1 MKTDATVTRPLKP
14 TPVERVTEV
23 FQSFAKVEG
32 LSGILLIAATIIALV
47 WANSPWGDIYQRI
60 LESPLNIGVDG
71 GFELNNPLIVWIN
84 DGLMAIFFFV
94 VGLEIKREMLVGEL
108 SSWRQASLPIISAI
122 GGMLFPAA
130 IYLFF
135 NAGTPTQDGWA
146 VPMATDIAFA
156 LGILA
161 LVGKR
166 APISLTISLTA
177 LAIVDDLG
185 AVLIIAIFYT
195 EQLHTLYLFSG
206 LILFALILL
215 YSWLGGRSTLVFA
228 LAGMLTWLLFFLSG
242 VHATVAGVLV
252 AMAIPVR
259 TRIDA
264 KGFLLWTQSLLDW
277 FRQSGETQ
285 EEGPVLLNKRQRA
298 AIYEIETAC
307 LHVESPLTRLEHR
320 LHPWVAYFIMPVF
333 AWANAGVV
341 LTGMSLAHLLHPV
354 ALGIFFG
361 LVLGKLIGVTGAV
374 WLGVKLKIGVLP
386 EGISARHVIG
396 GGLLA
401 GMGFTM
407 SMFIAALAFGGGH
420 GGQALLDQVAKMASP
435 AWLAAGGGS
444 SELLDIAKVAI
455 LLASVVSG
463 VAGYLVLRS
472 APPVEE
478 RVELIA
484 PPEQLAA

>member
-1 MKTDATVTRPLKP
+1 MKDESAIARPTVP
-14 TPVERVTEV
+14 TPIDRVTKT
-23 FQSFAKVEG
+23 FQSFTRIEG
-32 LSGILLIAATIIALV
+32 LSGMLLIAATLLALV
-47 WANSPWGDIYQRI
+47 WANSPWGDVYQHI
-60 LESPLNIGVDG
+60 LETPFSFGLG
-71 GFELNNPLIVWIN
+71 GILELSNPLIVWIN

-94 VGLEIKREMLVGEL
+94 VGLEIKREVLVGEL
-108 SSWRQASLPIISAI
+108 SSLRQASLPIMAAL
-122 GGMLFPAA
+122 GGMVLPAA
-130 IYLFF
+130 IYLLF

-166 APISLTISLTA
+166 APIALTISLTA

-195 EQLHTLYLFSG
+195 EQLHTLFLLNGLLVFV
-206 LILFALILL
+206 LILVYAR
-215 YSWLGGRSTLVFA
+215 LGGRSMLVFA
-228 LAGMLTWLLFFLSG
+228 LAGVITWLLFFLSG

-259 TRIDA
+259 TQIDA
-264 KGFLLWTQSLLDW
+264 KGFLHWTQSLLDW
-277 FRQSGETQ
+277 FRESGMEQ
-285 EEGPVLLNKRQRA
+285 DEGAVLLNKRQRA
-298 AIYEIETAC
+298 AVYEIEAAC
-307 LHVESPLTRLEHR
+307 QHVESPLARLEHG
-320 LHPWVAYFIMPVF
+320 LHPWVAYGIMPIF

-341 LTGMSLAHLLHPV
+341 LTGMSLSYLLHPV

-361 LVLGKLIGVTGAV
+361 LILGKLLGVTGAV
-374 WLGVKLKIGVLP
+374 WLGLRLKLGSLP
-386 EGISARHVIG
+386 EGINTRHVIG

-407 SMFIAALAFGGGH
+407 SMFIAALAFGGGESGH
-420 GGQALLDQVAKMASP
+420 ALLDSAAKMASP
-435 AWLAAGGGS
+435 ALLAAGGGS

-463 VAGYLVLRS
+463 VAGYLVLRG
-472 APPVEE
+472 APLVEE
-478 RVELIA
+478 HTELVT
-484 PPEQLAA
+484 PPDVVH

>member
-1 MKTDATVTRPLKP
+1 MKAASAVARPVAPSPL
-14 TPVERVTEV
+14 ERVTEA
-23 FQSFAKVEG
+23 FQSFTRIEG
-32 LSGILLIAATIIALV
+32 LSGMLLIAATIVALV
-47 WANSPWGDIYQRI
+47 WANSAWGDVYQRI
-60 LESPLNIGVDG
+60 LETPFTIGFG
-71 GFELNNPLIVWIN
+71 GTFEITNPLIVWIN

-94 VGLEIKREMLVGEL
+94 VGLEIKREVLVGEL
-108 SSWRQASLPIISAI
+108 SSLSQASLPIMAAL
-122 GGMLFPAA
+122 GGMVFPAA

-146 VPMATDIAFA
+146 IPMATDIAFA

-166 APISLTISLTA
+166 APIALTISLTA

-206 LILFALILL
+206 LLVFVLIFV
-215 YSWLGGRSTLVFA
+215 YAWLGGRSVLVFT
-228 LAGMLTWLLFFLSG
+228 LAGILTWLLFFLSG

-264 KGFLLWTQSLLDW
+264 EGFLHWAQSLLDW
-277 FRQSGETQ
+277 FKESGGEQ
-285 EEGPVLLNKRQRA
+285 DEGAVLLNRRQRA
-298 AIYEIETAC
+298 AVYEIEAAC
-307 LHVESPLTRLEHR
+307 QHVESPLARMEHS
-320 LHPWVAYFIMPVF
+320 LHPWVAYVIMPIF

-341 LTGMSLAHLLHPV
+341 LTGMSLSHLVHPV

-374 WLGVKLKIGVLP
+374 WLGVRLKWGVLSDD
-386 EGISARHVIG
+386 ISARHVIG

-420 GGQALLDQVAKMASP
+420 GSHALLDSAAKMASP
-435 AWLAAGGGS
+435 ALLAAGGA

-472 APPVEE
+472 APLVEDHA
-478 RVELIA
+478 ELVT
-484 PPEQLAA
+484 PPDVVH

>member
-1 MKTDATVTRPLKP
+1 MKAASAVARPVAPSPL
-14 TPVERVTEV
+14 ERVTEA
-23 FQSFAKVEG
+23 FQSFTRIEG
-32 LSGILLIAATIIALV
+32 LSGMLLIAATIVALV
-47 WANSPWGDIYQRI
+47 WANSAWGDVYQRI
-60 LESPLNIGVDG
+60 LETPFTIGFG
-71 GFELNNPLIVWIN
+71 GAFEITNPLIVWIN

-94 VGLEIKREMLVGEL
+94 VGLEIKREVLVGEL
-108 SSWRQASLPIISAI
+108 SSLSQASLPIMAAL
-122 GGMLFPAA
+122 GGMVFPAA

-146 VPMATDIAFA
+146 IPMATDIAFA

-166 APISLTISLTA
+166 APIALTISLTA

-206 LILFALILL
+206 LLVFVLIFV
-215 YSWLGGRSTLVFA
+215 YAWLGGRSVLVFT
-228 LAGMLTWLLFFLSG
+228 LAGILTWLLFFLSG

-264 KGFLLWTQSLLDW
+264 EGFLHWAQSLLDW
-277 FRQSGETQ
+277 FKESGGEQ
-285 EEGPVLLNKRQRA
+285 DEGAVLLNRRQRA
-298 AIYEIETAC
+298 AVYEIEAAC
-307 LHVESPLTRLEHR
+307 QHVESPLARMEHS
-320 LHPWVAYFIMPVF
+320 LHPWVAYVIMPIF

-341 LTGMSLAHLLHPV
+341 LTGMSLSHLVHPV

-374 WLGVKLKIGVLP
+374 WLGVRLKWGVLSDD
-386 EGISARHVIG
+386 ISARHVIG

-420 GGQALLDQVAKMASP
+420 GSHALLDSAAKMASP
-435 AWLAAGGGS
+435 ALLAAGGGA

-472 APPVEE
+472 APLVEDHA
-478 RVELIA
+478 ELVT
-484 PPEQLAA
+484 PPDVVH